1 MDRDQLVPYIGA
13 LASLLLVAVVSAPYL
28 VIKSQS
34 QLVGEYY
41 TAGPLGI
48 VGVIFLATLGTVIFL
63 SSVRG
68 RADAELVAGIMLVV
82 GVVMFILTALWVFS
96 IDSAVLFSFPSTY
109 SWLEYHPWAS
119 LALSGIVAT
128 AAGVYATAV
137 L

>member
-1 MDRDQLVPYIGA
+1 MDRDRLAPYIGA
-13 LASLLLVAVVSAPYL
+13 LASLLLVAVVSTPYL
-28 VIKSQS
+28 VIDD
-34 QLVGEYY
+34 QLQLLGEYY

-82 GVVMFILTALWVFS
+82 GVTIFALTSLWTFS
-96 IDSAVLFSFPSTY
+96 IDSTVLFSFPAEV
-109 SWLEYHPWAS
+109 SWMEYHRWAS

>member
-1 MDRDQLVPYIGA
+1 MDRDRLAPYIGA
-13 LASLLLVAVVSAPYL
+13 LASLLLVAVVSTPYL
-28 VIKSQS
+28 MIDDQS
-34 QLVGEYY
+34 QLLGEYY

-82 GVVMFILTALWVFS
+82 GVTIFALTSLWTFS
-96 IDSAVLFSFPSTY
+96 IDSTVLFSFPAEV
-109 SWLEYHPWAS
+109 SWMEYHRWAS

>member
-1 MDRDQLVPYIGA
+1 MDRDRLAPYIGA
-13 LASLLLVAVVSAPYL
+13 LASLLLVAVVSTPYL
-28 VIKSQS
+28 VIDDQS
-34 QLVGEYY
+34 QLLGEYY

-82 GVVMFILTALWVFS
+82 GVTIFALTSLWTFS
-96 IDSAVLFSFPSTY
+96 IDSTVLFSFPAEV
-109 SWLEYHPWAS
+109 SWMEYHRWAS